1 MKFNTIVKLFTAL
14 AAAVGAIYI
23 VATYGDKIVE
33 WAKGIMGGCCCS
45 KSTATVSAPQAAAE
59 DFAPAEESAKEE
71 APAEVQEPAEEAAE
85 EAAAPEAPAA
95 EAVLSDE
102 AIPVADE
109 EDFEG

>member
-14 AAAVGAIYI
+14 AAAVGAVYI

-45 KSTATVSAPQAAAE
+45 KSAATVSAPQAAAE

-71 APAEVQEPAEEAAE
+71 APAEVQEPAEEAA
-85 EAAAPEAPAA
+85 APEAPAA

>member
-33 WAKGIMGGCCCS
+33 WAKGIMGGCCC
-45 KSTATVSAPQAAAE
+45 KSPVNTPAPQPSVE
-59 DFAPAEESAKEE
+59 ETDFAEEPAKEE
-71 APAEVQEPAEEAAE
+71 APVQTEEAPE
-85 EAAAPEAPAA
+85 SAAPEAVPEEPAA
-95 EAVLSDE
+95 EAVLSDD